1 MNEHSVT
8 QSQHELAEAITDQIM
23 DHIHTGPVTD
33 GLWDTI
39 FHPFEHHTKE
49 IVKKVTAPVSKIVND
64 NIQQAGQWQKSA
76 ERNWKEQGQRAQ
88 RALNGQNSFGG
99 AARGQRP
106 QGYRAS

>member
-1 MNEHSVT
+1 MT
-8 QSQHELAEAITDQIM
+8 QSEHELAEAITDQIM
-23 DHIHTGPVTD
+23 CHIHGTPTD

-39 FHPFEHHTKE
+39 FHPFEHHTKK
-49 IVKKVTAPVSKIVND
+49 IVQQVTAPVSKIVND
-64 NIQQAGQWQKSA
+64 NIHGAEQWQKSA
-76 ERNWKEQGQRAQ
+76 EKNWKEQGQRAQ